1 MEFDFNINHI
11 FTNRVTKFDKRVKQ
25 FHTNRRELTQQKDP
39 ACIVIDK
46 LGIASSKA
54 QGLRTPV
61 TSTSKLKDSDHLIY
75 LLKDEQNRNLGA
87 AIGFLKIGYKSLFV
101 YDHNGIIHELTP
113 MCILDFY
120 IHESRQRQGFGKEL
134 FDYMLQDTRL
144 QPCQLAIDKPSFKF
158 SSFLKKHYNLI
169 HSIPQTN
176 NFVIYRGFFSE
187 KKKDNHEQILPNKN
201 AEPNIP
207 INRLSLHEKET
218 VFAKGQPFSKAS
230 AQNTLSLTKQ
240 QDYPED
246 KDLLSVTNLKP
257 IPSEAKNSLKESH
270 YSPIADTIRTRT
282 PQTTVK
288 LHRTTPLPLGDDHNR
303 HLSSAHGTLP
313 EEAGNKINRTS
324 GPQRANIAGGTD
336 HPNFNPLMVTK
347 VDPLSLYTN
356 RYSYSRQHAKLLPY
370 MDSSKIRLPQIEQDS
385 SQCFQ
390 RKSSFPNKE
399 INSNVPWSLFNN
411 VAKYHSLIKRGYSH
425 TRIW

>member
-1 MEFDFNINHI
+1 MEFDFNINQI
-11 FTNRVTKFDKRVKQ
+11 FTNRITKFDKRIKQ
-25 FHTNRRELTQQKDP
+25 FNTNRREPTQQKDP

-54 QGLRTPV
+54 QGLRIPV
-61 TSTSKLKDSDHLIY
+61 TSTSKLKDSDHRIY
-75 LLKDEQNRNLGA
+75 LLKDEQNQNLGA

-101 YDHNGIIHELTP
+101 YDNDEIIHELTP

-134 FDYMLQDTRL
+134 FDHMLQDTRL
-144 QPCQLAIDKPSFKF
+144 LPCQLAIDKPSFKF
-158 SSFLKKHYNLI
+158 SSFLKKHYNLV

-201 AEPNIP
+201 AEPQIS
-207 INRLSLHEKET
+207 INRLNLHEKET
-218 VFAKGQPFSKAS
+218 VPAKWEPISKAS
-230 AQNTLSLTKQ
+230 AENTQVLTKQ
-240 QDYPED
+240 QDYPKD

-257 IPSEAKNSLKESH
+257 APPEAKTSLKESH
-270 YSPIADTIRTRT
+270 YNPIADTTKTRT

-288 LHRTTPLPLGDDHNR
+288 PHRTTPLPLGDDHSR
-303 HLSSAHGTLP
+303 YLSSAHKTPP
-313 EEAGNKINRTS
+313 EEAGNKINRTN
-324 GPQRANIAGGTD
+324 GPQRANLAGDPD
-336 HPNFNPLMVTK
+336 HPNFNPKMLTK

-356 RYSYSRQHAKLLPY
+356 RLSYPRQHAKLLPY
-370 MDSSKIRLPQIEQDS
+370 MDSTKIRLPQIDQDS

-390 RKSSFPNKE
+390 RKSSFPNRE
-399 INSNVPWSLFNN
+399 INNNVPWSLFNN